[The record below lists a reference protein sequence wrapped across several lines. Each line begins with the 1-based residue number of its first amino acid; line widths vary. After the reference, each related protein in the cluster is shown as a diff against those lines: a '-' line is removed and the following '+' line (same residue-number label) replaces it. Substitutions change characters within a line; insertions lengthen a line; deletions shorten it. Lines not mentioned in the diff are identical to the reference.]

1 MHKNTDQ
8 STLLFG
14 LELFSS
20 TKAQLLTEIDSRVKS
35 QKLPIIIATP
45 NPEQV
50 MLSRRDSVFLDHLQS
65 FDLRI
70 PDGNGLVWASKLLA
84 NKNNQPK
91 LTERITG
98 VWLTKELLKKAER
111 AKKQVLIVGGRHYKY
126 YVSNYLRLSWTEG
139 YENVQSPTEAEEKA
153 LEALLM
159 ELKPAYVFV
168 AFGAPA
174 QEAWII
180 AHRHLLEKTGVEVA
194 MTVGGAFDMLFGIT
208 PRAPGW
214 IRTLKLEWFYRLI
227 QEPSRWRRQL
237 QLIEFVKLTFKALLK
252 IQ

>member
-1 MHKNTDQ
+1 MKNTDQ

-14 LELFSS
+14 LELFGS
-20 TKAQLLTEIDSRVKS
+20 TKTRLLAEIDSRVKS
-35 QKLPIIIATP
+35 QKLPILIATP

-84 NKNNQPK
+84 KKTDQPK
-91 LTERITG
+91 LTQRITG

-111 AKKQVLIVGGRHYKY
+111 AKKQVLIIGGRRYKN
-126 YVSNYLRLSWTEG
+126 YVLDYLRLNWTEG
-139 YENVQSPTEAEEKA
+139 YENIQVPQEAEERA
-153 LEALLM
+153 LEKLLLS
-159 ELKPAYVFV
+159 LKPVYIFV

-180 AHRHLLEKTGVEVA
+180 NHRDLLDKAGVKIA

-214 IRTLKLEWFYRLI
+214 IRVLQLEWLYRLI
-227 QEPSRWRRQL
+227 QEPTRWRRQL
-237 QLIEFVKLTFKALLK
+237 KLFEFVKLVFTTLLK
-252 IQ
+252 NQ

>member
-1 MHKNTDQ
+1 MKNTDQ

-14 LELFSS
+14 LELFGS
-20 TKAQLLTEIDSRVKS
+20 TKTRLLAEIDSRVKS
-35 QKLPIIIATP
+35 QKLPILIATP

-84 NKNNQPK
+84 KKTDQPK
-91 LTERITG
+91 LTQRITG

-111 AKKQVLIVGGRHYKY
+111 SKKQVLIVGGRRYKY
-126 YVSNYLRLSWTEG
+126 HVSNYLRLSWSVG
-139 YENVQSPTEAEEKA
+139 YENVNHPKEEEEKA
-153 LEALLM
+153 LEALIL
-159 ELKPAYVFV
+159 ELKPVYVFV

-180 AHRHLLEKTGVEVA
+180 SHRALLEKAGVKVA

-214 IRTLKLEWFYRLI
+214 IRALQLEWLYRLI
-227 QEPSRWRRQL
+227 QEPTRWRRQL
-237 QLIEFVKLTFKALLK
+237 KLFEFVKLVFTTLLK
-252 IQ
+252 NQ